1 MKITRIL
8 MAILLAQ
15 AFAANASA
23 EIFLLKDGAR
33 LEGQIAGRTESTLLV
48 KTKYG
53 DLILKQADITKIIK
67 DDSKSDAAS
76 KEETEGIEVINSS
89 DLADNGETYAFS
101 TVVSEDGSAKIFY
114 FRDREIIATE
124 ILDSNAKF
132 VSMTGKIPDRTFT
145 EYYENGTIKT
155 VKTMKN
161 GKAQGTV
168 ISYYQDGTK
177 QISANY
183 KDGMKHGKFS
193 FYTPSGKLM
202 IQAEYKN
209 DKLNGPKKEYNADG
223 TLSKTVWYKDDIQVS
238 APTEEENA
246 VFASKNEHIIN
257 PDQAQNNPESSET
270 AEKTSAPI
278 TKEEHSAGLP
288 AGSIPALSAT
298 EHNSANAL
306 KTTAEKGKKGKSI
319 SVKARKVARG
329 NIYSFYVNNR
339 YAGKARLDN
348 NFNVLMIDGNIPNGS
363 AKLYG
368 KNDILQL
375 EFIFN
380 GGEIKTISIFD
391 NDGNE
396 TEQYRINEKREA
408 IKAGL

>member
-1 MKITRIL
+1 MKTTKIL
-8 MAILLAQ
+8 IALLLTQ
-15 AFAANASA
+15 AFLANAGA

-67 DDSKSDAAS
+67 DGSQNAAA
-76 KEETEGIEVINSS
+76 KEETEGIELIDSS
-89 DLADNGETYAFS
+89 ELADNDASYAFS

-124 ILDSNAKF
+124 MLDTNAKF

-155 VKTMKN
+155 VKAMKN

-177 QISANY
+177 QIAANY
-183 KDGMKHGKFS
+183 KDGLKNGTFS
-193 FYTPSGKLM
+193 FYTPAGKLM

-209 DKLNGPKKEYNADG
+209 DKLNGPKREYNADG
-223 TLSKTVWYKDDIQVS
+223 SLSKTVWYKDDIQVS
-238 APTEEENA
+238 APAEEESA
-246 VFASKNEHIIN
+246 AAMASESIIN
-257 PDQAQNNPESSET
+257 PDQSQNPGSSET
-270 AEKTSAPI
+270 AEQTSAPM
-278 TKEEHSAGLP
+278 TNENTPSSLP
-288 AGSIPALSAT
+288 AGISPALPAP

-306 KTTAEKGKKGKSI
+306 KKTAETGKKGKSI

-329 NIYSFYVNNR
+329 TIYSFYVNNR
-339 YAGKARLDN
+339 YTGKARLDN

-380 GGEIKTISIFD
+380 GGEIKTISVFD
-391 NDGNE
+391 NEGNE
-396 TEQYRINEKREA
+396 TEQYTINEKREA